1 MSCLNSQDWTAE
13 GGVRLPSLVSAKLA
27 IAQAHD
33 WGALVDAYLVDAAEV
48 GDRFVAYVYGDLSG
62 QLVDG
67 MTIVTP
73 PSEVIAEVEGMAL
86 LRTVSGND
94 HYVMVSRL
102 PVAA

>member
-1 MSCLNSQDWTAE
+1 MSCLSSQDWIDE
-13 GGVRLPSLVSAKLA
+13 SEMQLSSLVSAKLVV
-27 IAQAHD
+27 AQAHD

-62 QLVDG
+62 GLADG

-73 PSEVIAEVEGMAL
+73 PSEIIAELKGMAL